1 MRISGKL
8 RTTIS
13 LVILGISI
21 LVWVLLLINPGQI
34 MGVEHCHISYS
45 GSCPASPQMML
56 EMNPMSSLLIG
67 WGLMVLAM
75 MLPKLILPIQYIYAY
90 SLKRR
95 RLSSAFLF
103 VLGYI
108 AVWMA
113 AGVFMIATILV
124 LQLPIPNSYL
134 PAIGLGIIAVIWQFS
149 PIKQYFLNKGHDHWT
164 LATFG
169 WAANR
174 DALLFGVMHGV
185 WCVGSGWA
193 LMLLPMLLPQG
204 HNIAMMIV
212 TLIMINE
219 HLEHPQVPRWRMDF
233 RWKLLRVI
241 VAQTQIKIKQVQG
254 LD

>member
-1 MRISGKL
+1 MRVSGKL

-34 MGVEHCHISYS
+34 MDVEHCHISYS
-45 GSCPASPQMML
+45 GSCPASPQMLL
-56 EMNPMSSLLIG
+56 EMNPVSSLLMG
-67 WGLMVLAM
+67 WGLMVVAM
-75 MLPKLILPIQYIYAY
+75 MFPKLILPIQYIYAY
-90 SLKRR
+90 SLKRH
-95 RLSSAFLF
+95 RLLSAFLF
-103 VLGYI
+103 ILGYI
-108 AVWMA
+108 AVWMVM
-113 AGVFMIATILV
+113 GIFMIAIILG
-124 LQLPIPNSYL
+124 LHLLMPNSYL
-134 PAIGLGIIAVIWQFS
+134 PAIGLGVIAIIWQFS
-149 PIKQYFLNKGHDHWT
+149 PIKQHFLNKGHDHWT
-164 LATFG
+164 LAAFG

-212 TLIMINE
+212 TLIMLNE
-219 HLEHPQVPRWRMDF
+219 HLEHPQVPRWRIDF
-233 RWKLLRVI
+233 RWKLLRAI

-254 LD
+254 LN